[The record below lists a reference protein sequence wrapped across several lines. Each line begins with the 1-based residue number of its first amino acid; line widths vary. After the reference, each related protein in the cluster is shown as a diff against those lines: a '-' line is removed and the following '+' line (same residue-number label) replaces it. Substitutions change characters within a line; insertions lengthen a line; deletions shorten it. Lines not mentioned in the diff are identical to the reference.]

1 MGILGDKLSYL
12 PGEPQPQPQPQHQPQ
27 QEPLY
32 ERRADMREMVARQ
45 ALSRQQGPQV
55 DTDTGDIGR

>member
-12 PGEPQPQPQPQHQPQ
+12 PGEPQPQHQ

-55 DTDTGDIGR
+55 IQILEILVDRN